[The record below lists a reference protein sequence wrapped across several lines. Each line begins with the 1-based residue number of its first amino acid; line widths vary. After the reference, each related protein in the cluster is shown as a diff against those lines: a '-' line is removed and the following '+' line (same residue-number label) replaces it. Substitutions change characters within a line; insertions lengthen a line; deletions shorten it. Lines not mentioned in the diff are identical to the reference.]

1 MNQYFHLTAQQLM
14 TRLAQIRVFV
24 TNHNPTIGTLTE
36 TVLREFL
43 KEHLP
48 ESVGVAQ
55 GFVLGND
62 DVLSPQMDIVLYDRH
77 RHAPVYRLHDIVIL
91 RPEAVLS
98 IIEVKTTIN
107 KSIMHDA
114 VRYFRRLP
122 YIPHVQTH
130 LFIYDAK
137 SIDSIGSYLRSFP
150 HEGEW
155 KSFDHDTFEMLPDY
169 VTGIDESYHL
179 GKSAVIHDSDD
190 VGYASW
196 FYEDAAGTQISALQL
211 FLESIY
217 RHIDGRIGTQLIQ
230 PQTQDTGRLNPEE
243 QGGGRRNRR
252 TTHIHAISLFP
263 M

>member
-24 TNHNPTIGTLTE
+24 TNHNATIGTLTE
-36 TVLREFL
+36 TALREFL
-43 KEHLP
+43 REHLP
-48 ESVGVAQ
+48 DSVGVAQ
-55 GFVLGND
+55 GFVLADD
-62 DVLSPQMDIVLYDRH
+62 DVLSPQMDIVVYDRH
-77 RHAPVYRLHDIVIL
+77 RYAPVYRLHDIVIL

-98 IIEVKTTIN
+98 VIEVKTTIT

-122 YIPHVQTH
+122 HLPHAQTH

-137 SIDSIGSYLRSFP
+137 EIASIGEYLHSYP
-150 HEGEW
+150 HEGDW
-155 KSFDHDTFEMLPDY
+155 KSFDHDTFQMLPDY

-179 GKSAVIHDSDD
+179 RKDMVIHDSDD

-196 FYEDAAGTQISALQL
+196 FYEDAGGTQISALQL

-217 RHIDGRIGTQLIQ
+217 DHLDRRIGTQLIQ
-230 PQTQDTGRLNPEE
+230 PQLRDTGQLNAAE
-243 QGGGRRNRR
+243 QGSGRRNRR
-252 TTHIHAISLFP
+252 TTSIRAIPLFP